1 MVNELLKSMND
12 RMEKGIGSVKR
23 EFATVRAGRATPALL
38 DRVQVEYYGS
48 VMPINQVANV
58 SAPEPRMLVIQP
70 WDKGTL
76 SDIEKAITKA
86 DLGLTPTNDG
96 SVIRIAI
103 PQLTE
108 QRRLDLVKQ
117 VKKMSEEGRVAI
129 RNIRR
134 DINDELKK
142 LEKSGDISEDE
153 SRRTQEKV
161 QKETDRYIGE
171 IDKLLASKEQEIMEV

>member
-1 MVNELLKSMND
+1 MVNELMKNLND
-12 RMEKGIGSVKR
+12 RMEKGIGNVKR

-38 DRVQVEYYGS
+38 DRVQVDYYGS
-48 VMPINQVANV
+48 ATPISQVANV

-76 SDIEKAITKA
+76 GDIEKAIIKA

-96 SVIRIAI
+96 SVIRISI

-108 QRRLDLVKQ
+108 QRRQDLAKM
-117 VKKMSEEGRVAI
+117 VKKMAEEGRIAI

-134 DINDELKK
+134 DINDDLKK
-142 LEKSGDISEDE
+142 LEKNGEISEDE

-161 QKETDRYIGE
+161 QKETDRFIGE
-171 IDKLLASKEQEIMEV
+171 IDKLLVAKEAEIMEV

>member
-23 EFATVRAGRATPALL
+23 EFSTVRAGRATPALL

-108 QRRLDLVKQ
+108 QRRLELVKQ